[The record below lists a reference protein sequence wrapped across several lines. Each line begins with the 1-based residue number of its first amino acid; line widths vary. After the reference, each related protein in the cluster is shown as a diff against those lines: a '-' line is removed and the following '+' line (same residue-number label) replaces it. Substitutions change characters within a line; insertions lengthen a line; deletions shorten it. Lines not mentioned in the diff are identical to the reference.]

1 MTTARKLKP
10 LLNFVIEVTEI
21 SQLMNDLPN
30 IPILYELTEK
40 LWNTILH
47 FEFSGGLPG
56 KVERILLMVQKYSS

>member
-30 IPILYELTEK
+30 IPILYELREK
-40 LWNTILH
+40 LWDTILH
-47 FEFSGGLPG
+47 FEFSGGLRG